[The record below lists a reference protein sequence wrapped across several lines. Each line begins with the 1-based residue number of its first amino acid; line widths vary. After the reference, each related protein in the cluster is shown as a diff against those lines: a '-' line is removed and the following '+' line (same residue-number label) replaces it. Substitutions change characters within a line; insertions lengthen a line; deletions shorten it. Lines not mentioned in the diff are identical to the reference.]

1 MNRLLQRTFI
11 LLIIMVIIVSFLVAK
26 LYRDIPA
33 MNEKIN
39 TVVLDA
45 GHGMPDGGA
54 VGSVKKVLETDINLA
69 VTMFLKDIL
78 EKEGIEVV
86 LTRDGKNSS
95 AIEGEAPLRERY
107 LADMKKRVD
116 ISNKSDADA
125 LISIHMNHYPDPS
138 CRGPQV
144 FYSSFIK
151 GSEKLA
157 SSIRQGFIDNIKENC
172 ERETKPVTN
181 ELYLLREA
189 KIPAVIVECGFLSN
203 PEEEELLSDENYQ
216 KMLAKSIAEGIM
228 KCYT

>member
-1 MNRLLQRTFI
+1 MNKLLQRTGI
-11 LLIIMVIIVSFLVAK
+11 LLIIMIIIVSFLVAK
-26 LYRDIPA
+26 LYRNMPA

-54 VGSVKKVLETDINLA
+54 VGSVKKVLETDINFA
-69 VTMFLKDIL
+69 VTMFLKELL
-78 EKEGIEVV
+78 EEEGIKVI

-95 AIEGEAPLRERY
+95 AAEGDRPLRERY
-107 LADMKKRVD
+107 LSDMKRRVN
-116 ISNKSDADA
+116 ISNDSNADA

-138 CRGPQV
+138 CQGPQV

-151 GSEKLA
+151 GSEELA
-157 SSIRQGFIDNIKENC
+157 FSIRQAFIDNIKENC
-172 ERETKPVTN
+172 QREIKPVTN

-203 PEEEELLSDENYQ
+203 PAEEELLSDENYQ
-216 KMLAKSIAEGIM
+216 KKLAKSIAEGIM